1 MPAAD
6 PLVPLDSLAAGA
18 RAQVRALR
26 AADEHALQALV
37 GLGFLPGVRVE
48 VLRRSPVLCVRLDG
62 ACFAVDRELARGI
75 LVEAEEAPG
84 TPCQRHDGDR

>member
-1 MPAAD
+1 MSAAD

-26 AADEHALQALV
+26 APDEHVLHALV

-48 VLRRSPVLCVRLDG
+48 VLRRSPALCVRLDG

-75 LVEAEEAPG
+75 LVEAEGAPPARRWREG
-84 TPCQRHDGDR
+84 VR